1 MIEQGTIDKAPAD
14 SGDAIAVI
22 PSGDALGAEVTG
34 LDVAGGI
41 DEAAL
46 IKLRDA
52 VLRHALVV
60 LRNQRVTPAEQLA
73 FTNRIETVRPA
84 PRPAAGSHAPV
95 LPDFPELVVVSN
107 IVEDGRKIGI
117 SDAGLLW
124 HSDTC
129 FQSNPEL
136 FVTLYALEIPIGED
150 GVALGDT
157 RYVSTTAAYDAL
169 DEATKVRLEGLQV
182 VQSYVWHTDKLE
194 RLGLLTRPKLT
205 EEQRRDTVELAH
217 PLVRTHPVTGRKLL
231 YINEAFSARITGWS
245 EADSRALLD
254 PLLEHIKREEF
265 MTKHRWR
272 EGDLLIWDNAATQH
286 LATFDYGTMRRRLHR
301 CGTVGPVPA

>member
-1 MIEQGTIDKAPAD
+1 MIEQDAIDRPEADSAPAMT
-14 SGDAIAVI
+14 VI
-22 PSGDALGAEVTG
+22 PSGDALGAEVRG
-34 LDVAGGI
+34 LDVAAGL
-41 DEAAL
+41 DEATI

-52 VLRHALVV
+52 VLRHSLVV
-60 LRNQRVTPAEQLA
+60 LRGQRLSPAQQLA
-73 FTNRIETVRPA
+73 FTNRIETVKPA

-95 LPDFPELVVVSN
+95 VPDFPELVVVSN

-129 FQSNPEL
+129 FQSHPEL
-136 FVTLYALEIPIGED
+136 FVTLHALEIPIGED

-169 DEATKVRLEGLQV
+169 DQATKDKLDGLRV
-182 VQSYVWHTDKLE
+182 VQSYIWHTDKLA
-194 RLGLLTRPKLT
+194 RLGMLTRPKLT
-205 EEQRRDTVELAH
+205 EEQRRTTVELDH
-217 PLVRTHPVTGRKLL
+217 PLVRTHPITGRKLL
-231 YINEAFSARITGWS
+231 YINEAFSACITGWS

-254 PLLEHIKREEF
+254 PLLEHIKQPRF
-265 MTKHRWR
+265 MTKHRWQ

-286 LATFDYGTMRRRLHR
+286 LATFDYGTIRRRLHR

>member
-1 MIEQGTIDKAPAD
+1 MIEQATIDKAPSD
-14 SGDAIAVI
+14 SAAGIEVI

-34 LDVAGGI
+34 IDIRAGV
-41 DEAAL
+41 DEATV

-52 VLRHALVV
+52 VLRHSLVV
-60 LRNQRVTPAEQLA
+60 LRGQTLTPAEQLA
-73 FTNRIETVRPA
+73 FTSRIEMVRPA

-95 LPDFPELVVVSN
+95 VPEFPELVVVSN

-169 DEATKVRLEGLQV
+169 DQATKDKLEGLRV
-182 VQSYVWHTDKLE
+182 VQSYIWHTDKLD

-205 EEQRRDTVELAH
+205 EQQRRTTEELSH
-217 PLVRTHPVTGRKLL
+217 PLVRTHPITGRKLL
-231 YINEAFSARITGWS
+231 YINEAFSACIVGWT
-245 EADSRALLD
+245 EAASRALLD
-254 PLLEHIKREEF
+254 PLLEHIKQPRF
-265 MTKHRWR
+265 MTKHRWQ
-272 EGDLLIWDNAATQH
+272 EGDFLIWDNAATQH
-286 LATFDYGTMRRRLHR
+286 LATFDYGAIRRRLHR
-301 CGTVGPVPA
+301 CGTVGPTPA

>member
-1 MIEQGTIDKAPAD
+1 MIEQATIDKV
-14 SGDAIAVI
+14 SGDSTAGIVVI
-22 PSGDALGAEVTG
+22 PSGDVLGAEVTG
-34 LDVAGGI
+34 IDVRAGV
-41 DEAAL
+41 DEAVL
-46 IKLRDA
+46 VKLRDA
-52 VLRHALVV
+52 VLRHSLVV
-60 LRNQRVTPAEQLA
+60 LRGQTLTPAEQLA

-129 FQSNPEL
+129 FQSHPEL
-136 FVTLYALEIPIGED
+136 FVTLYALEIPLGED

-169 DEATKVRLEGLQV
+169 DEATRQRLEGLQV
-182 VQSYVWHTDKLE
+182 VQSYIWHTDKLD

-205 EEQRRDTVELAH
+205 EEQRRTTVELAH
-217 PLVRTHPVTGRKLL
+217 PLVRTHPITGRKLL
-231 YINEAFSARITGWS
+231 YINEAFSACIVGWT
-245 EADSRALLD
+245 EEDSRALLD
-254 PLLEHIKREEF
+254 PLLEHIKQPSF
-265 MTKHRWR
+265 MTKHRWQA
-272 EGDLLIWDNAATQH
+272 GDLLIWDNAATQH